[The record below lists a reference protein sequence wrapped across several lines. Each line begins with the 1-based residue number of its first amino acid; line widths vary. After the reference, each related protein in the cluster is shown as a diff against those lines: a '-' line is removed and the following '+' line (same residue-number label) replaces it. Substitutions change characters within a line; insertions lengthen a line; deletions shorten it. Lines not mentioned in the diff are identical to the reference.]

1 MIMYYIY
8 DDFYYSTT
16 TIILVSNII
25 IRLGTNQIDLS
36 QTGIPYFKHDFGY
49 EFGVV
54 YPVNSRNGK
63 TANPTDSV
71 NIPVIHEF
79 SKTVRTQTSEVS
91 NFNTRREH
99 FKTTTGEGFN
109 NILFGILLVL

>member
-1 MIMYYIY
+1 M
-8 DDFYYSTT
+8 
-16 TIILVSNII
+16 SNII

-71 NIPVIHEF
+71 SIPVIHEF
-79 SKTVRTQTSEVS
+79 SKTVRTQTSEMS

-99 FKTTTGEGFN
+99 FKTTTGEGL
-109 NILFGILLVL
+109 NILLGTLDFLKLFINRIYTRTTL

>member
-1 MIMYYIY
+1 
-8 DDFYYSTT
+8 
-16 TIILVSNII
+16 VSNII

-54 YPVNSRNGK
+54 YPVNTRNGK

-71 NIPVIHEF
+71 SIPVIHEF
-79 SKTVRTQTSEVS
+79 SKTVRTQTSEIS

-99 FKTTTGEGFN
+99 SKTTTGEGL
-109 NILFGILLVL
+109 NILLGTLDFTNLKLFINRIISTHTIILQ